1 MGQPLDKKQAVLYG
15 KCVNAA
21 YTLFARDRTQLE
33 PEPGDQDIPDPYELV
48 AWLNM
53 ADFILFDE
61 TPKFYGFIARNKNDR
76 HDFILAI
83 RGTEGWMEW
92 FDDAEIHPVPFTQV
106 PDCGHVSYGF
116 DRIYSSLQV
125 IRRDRA
131 ADGAMR
137 AAAPTATRRMS
148 GSFAQQLEQLADSLE
163 EPDVQARMRLAPEAR
178 PRRSFTVT
186 GHSLGAAL
194 ATLFVI
200 ENKDKKKFDITT
212 SCTFAS
218 PRVGNTEFVR
228 AFHELPINSWRIFN
242 EQDIVPK
249 IPFSLPL
256 VADYQHVNDPYSFS
270 SHDFV
275 KWNPVCWHS
284 MLTYLHWLD
293 ESIAVLDKCRK

>member
-1 MGQPLDKKQAVLYG
+1 
-15 KCVNAA
+15 
-21 YTLFARDRTQLE
+21 
-33 PEPGDQDIPDPYELV
+33 
-48 AWLNM
+48 
-53 ADFILFDE
+53 
-61 TPKFYGFIARNKNDR
+61 
-76 HDFILAI
+76 
-83 RGTEGWMEW
+83 
-92 FDDAEIHPVPFTQV
+92 
-106 PDCGHVSYGF
+106 VSYGF

-178 PRRSFTVT
+178 PRRSFAVT

-293 ESIAVLDKCRK
+293 ESIEVLDKCRK